1 MSNKKSE
8 IKFNFKNSLID
19 YQSNLTG
26 FDEKVF
32 NEFDKKSEDLNLF
45 EKIKE
50 LKDAKEVNFTENKS
64 ATHMQQREEY
74 SFPNFGLETFADI
87 NDPPELYERDIKWDS
102 STDNKKPN
110 TVNHDLTDINKI
122 YKYKNIIVIGIGGSY
137 EGPKLILE
145 ALRGPDLNYRIEFIT
160 GSDPE
165 EFKYK
170 TYNLKPE
177 ETCFFISSKSFTT
190 DETIENLKTAINW
203 SKDLSNFIAITSNRI
218 EAEKYGIEN
227 ILEFNNEIGG
237 RYSIW
242 SIISQPVFAGTK
254 GEFFSFNEG
263 GHIADKD
270 LLENDKYLEFI
281 KYLSFSDIYFNNQ
294 LNKNIRVVLSYNWRL
309 RSFADYV
316 QQLEMESLG
325 KIPCKDSEF
334 QKTGQV
340 IFGGYGPI
348 AQHSFF
354 QLMHQGTQELCADI
368 ITVKDNS
375 LAYAQAITQSKLLSE
390 GADDL
395 KEIEKINGNIP
406 TNLFILKELNPS
418 ALGYLIATWEHRVYV
433 TAVMLQINAFDQFGV
448 NAGKIY
454 TKKYLADK
462 D

>member
-8 IKFNFKNSLID
+8 IKFNFKNHLID
-19 YQSNLTG
+19 YQSNLKG
-26 FDEKVF
+26 FNEKIF
-32 NEFDKKSEDLNLF
+32 NEFNKKSEDLNLF

-50 LKDAKEVNFTENKS
+50 LKDGKKVNLTENKS
-64 ATHMQQREEY
+64 ARHMQQREEY
-74 SFPNFGLETFADI
+74 SVPNFELETFEDIQDLQTLMALADI
-87 NDPPELYERDIKWDS
+87 
-102 STDNKKPN
+102 
-110 TVNHDLTDINKI
+110 
-122 YKYKNIIVIGIGGSY
+122 KNIIVIGIGGSY

-165 EFKYK
+165 EFRYK

-203 SKDLSNFIAITSNRI
+203 SKDLGNFIAITSNRT
-218 EAEKYGIEN
+218 EAEKYGIKN
-227 ILEFNNEIGG
+227 IFEFNNDIGG

-242 SIISQPVFAGTK
+242 SIISQPVFAGTSS
-254 GEFFSFNEG
+254 FFSFNEG
-263 GHIADKD
+263 GYIADKD

-294 LNKNIRVVLSYNWRL
+294 LNKNSRVVLSYNWRL
-309 RSFADYV
+309 RSFADYI

-325 KIPCKDSEF
+325 KIPFKDSEF

-368 ITVKDNS
+368 IAVKDNS
-375 LAYAQAITQSKLLSE
+375 FHMHKQSHKQNCYQRE
-390 GADDL
+390 PM
-395 KEIEKINGNIP
+395 I
-406 TNLFILKELNPS
+406 
-418 ALGYLIATWEHRVYV
+418 
-433 TAVMLQINAFDQFGV
+433 
-448 NAGKIY
+448 
-454 TKKYLADK
+454 
-462 D
+462 

>member
-8 IKFNFKNSLID
+8 IKFNFKNDLID
-19 YQSNLTG
+19 YQSNLKG
-26 FDEKVF
+26 FDEKIF
-32 NEFDKKSEDLNLF
+32 NEFNKKSEDLNLF

-50 LKDAKEVNFTENKS
+50 LKDGKKVNLTENKP
-64 ATHMQQREEY
+64 AGHMQQREEY
-74 SFPNFGLETFADI
+74 SFYNFELDSNGQLETPADI
-87 NDPPELYERDIKWDS
+87 QDLKTLIAPDI
-102 STDNKKPN
+102 
-110 TVNHDLTDINKI
+110 
-122 YKYKNIIVIGIGGSY
+122 KNIIVIGIGGSY

-165 EFKYK
+165 EFRYK

-203 SKDLSNFIAITSNRI
+203 SKDLGNFIAITSNRT
-218 EAEKYGIEN
+218 EAEKYGIKN
-227 ILEFNNEIGG
+227 IFEFNNDIGG

-242 SIISQPVFAGTK
+242 SIISQPVFALTNGCF
-254 GEFFSFNEG
+254 EFNTG

-294 LNKNIRVVLSYNWRL
+294 LNKNSRVVLSYNWRL

-325 KIPCKDSEF
+325 KIPFKDSEF

-368 ITVKDNS
+368 IAVKDNS

-406 TNLFILKELNPS
+406 TNLFILKELTPL

-433 TAVMLQINAFDQFGV
+433 TSVMLQINAFDQFGV

-462 D
+462 N

>member
-1 MSNKKSE
+1 LK
-8 IKFNFKNSLID
+8 
-19 YQSNLTG
+19 G
-26 FDEKVF
+26 FDEKIF
-32 NEFDKKSEDLNLF
+32 NEFNKKSEDLNLF

-50 LKDAKEVNFTENKS
+50 LKDGKKVNLTENKS
-64 ATHMQQREEY
+64 ARHMQQREEY
-74 SFPNFGLETFADI
+74 SVPNFELETFEDIQDLQTLMALADI
-87 NDPPELYERDIKWDS
+87 
-102 STDNKKPN
+102 
-110 TVNHDLTDINKI
+110 
-122 YKYKNIIVIGIGGSY
+122 KNIIVIGIGGSY

-165 EFKYK
+165 EFRYK

-203 SKDLSNFIAITSNRI
+203 SKDLGNFIAITSNRT
-218 EAEKYGIEN
+218 EAEKYGIKN
-227 ILEFNNEIGG
+227 IFEFNNDIGG

-242 SIISQPVFAGTK
+242 SIISQPVFAGTSS
-254 GEFFSFNEG
+254 FFSFNEG
-263 GHIADKD
+263 GYIADKD

-294 LNKNIRVVLSYNWRL
+294 LNKNSRVVLSYNWRL
-309 RSFADYV
+309 RSFADYI

-325 KIPCKDSEF
+325 KIPFKDSEF

-368 ITVKDNS
+368 IAVKDNS

-406 TNLFILKELNPS
+406 TNLFILNELNPTT
-418 ALGYLIATWEHRVYV
+418 LGYLIATWEHRVYV
-433 TAVMLQINAFDQFGV
+433 TSVMLQINAFDQFGV

>member
-8 IKFNFKNSLID
+8 IKFNFKNHLID
-19 YQSNLTG
+19 YQSNLKG
-26 FDEKVF
+26 FDEKIF
-32 NEFDKKSEDLNLF
+32 NEFNKKSEDLNLF

-50 LKDAKEVNFTENKS
+50 LKDGKKVNLTENKS
-64 ATHMQQREEY
+64 ARHMQQREEY
-74 SFPNFGLETFADI
+74 SVPNFELETFADI
-87 NDPPELYERDIKWDS
+87 QDLQTLMALADI
-102 STDNKKPN
+102 
-110 TVNHDLTDINKI
+110 
-122 YKYKNIIVIGIGGSY
+122 KNIIVIGIGGSY

-165 EFKYK
+165 EFRYK

-203 SKDLSNFIAITSNRI
+203 SKDLGNFIAITSNRT
-218 EAEKYGIEN
+218 EAEKYGIKN
-227 ILEFNNEIGG
+227 IFEFNNDIGG

-242 SIISQPVFAGTK
+242 SIISQPVFAGTSS
-254 GEFFSFNEG
+254 FFSFNEG
-263 GHIADKD
+263 GYTADKD

-294 LNKNIRVVLSYNWRL
+294 LNKNSRVVLSYNWRL
-309 RSFADYV
+309 RSFADYI

-325 KIPCKDSEF
+325 KIPFKDSEF

-368 ITVKDNS
+368 IAVKDNS

-406 TNLFILKELNPS
+406 TNLFILNELNPTT
-418 ALGYLIATWEHRVYV
+418 LGYLIATWEHRVYA
-433 TAVMLQINAFDQFGV
+433 TSVMLQINAFDQFGV

-462 D
+462 N